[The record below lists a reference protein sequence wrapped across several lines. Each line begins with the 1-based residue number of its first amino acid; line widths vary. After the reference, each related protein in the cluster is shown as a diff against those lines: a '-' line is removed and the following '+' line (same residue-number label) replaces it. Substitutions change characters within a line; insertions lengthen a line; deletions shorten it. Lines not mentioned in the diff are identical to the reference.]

1 MFDKQ
6 VLFLG
11 SMHKFEQTFPY
22 SFEKLDAAFAA
33 EMQKA
38 TNKFLLVAFAY
49 LNNFINFLNALIFT
63 A

>member
-1 MFDKQ
+1 
-6 VLFLG
+6 
-11 SMHKFEQTFPY
+11 MHKFEQTFPY